1 MLPNL
6 FVSRDVT
13 CSTGVNFFSRQPAKT
28 HQTTCQDNKKD
39 IQKKLKKEAVILSP
53 HHKKEAYEHSSSIY
67 LLMVLVH
74 V

>member
-28 HQTTCQDNKKD
+28 HQTTYQD
-39 IQKKLKKEAVILSP
+39 IQKKLKKKEEAVILSP